1 MATRT
6 AKRPSAATSS
16 RRSPNGAAPKT
27 KKRAATAITKTKTNS
42 TTAAKAKATKTTTAA
57 AKSKPAA
64 GGRNNSTKA
73 AARTGV
79 AKTKAKDA
87 ARTGAAKTKAK
98 DAAKTAA
105 AKTKTN
111 GAASTAVATPK
122 AKKAPKPR
130 AAKKAA
136 APPKRADVELPDSVE
151 LYLNEI
157 ARFKLLT
164 PQEEVDLF
172 KTIEHGRALT
182 YLSELFTAENGEP
195 PPLEELTFLLLKE
208 MNETLEVFRNSRAVR
223 GFDKIGNLHDEL
235 TYPKLQ
241 PAIDHA
247 IEPILERKVQTKTK
261 SSAERAHDMV
271 VNLAVGLRIFGTEDA
286 PPELERALKQAEHG
300 ATPKN
305 QKLAPALKVLAPYV
319 RRAREESARSEEHMV
334 NANLRL
340 VVSVAKKH
348 AARGLPLMDL
358 VQEGNGGLMRAVEKF
373 EYRKGYRFSTYATW
387 WIRQAVG
394 RAIADKARTIR
405 LPIHINELISKY
417 TQARERLFQYFG
429 REPKV
434 TELARFM
441 GMTQDKVREAARAL
455 RQSVISLETPVGE
468 EDESTLGSLLED
480 LLSPSPEEEATR
492 ELLRQRV
499 RDALSVLTPRERQVI
514 ELRFGISD
522 GRARTLDVVGNALG
536 VTRERARQ
544 IEAQALTKLR
554 QRHQRRLFEDE

>member
-1 MATRT
+1 MATKAT
-6 AKRPSAATSS
+6 AKP
-16 RRSPNGAAPKT
+16 AP
-27 KKRAATAITKTKTNS
+27 
-42 TTAAKAKATKTTTAA
+42 
-57 AKSKPAA
+57 
-64 GGRNNSTKA
+64 
-73 AARTGV
+73 ARGEI
-79 AKTKAKDA
+79 
-87 ARTGAAKTKAK
+87 
-98 DAAKTAA
+98 
-105 AKTKTN
+105 
-111 GAASTAVATPK
+111 
-122 AKKAPKPR
+122 
-130 AAKKAA
+130 
-136 APPKRADVELPDSVE
+136 ELPDSVE

-164 PQEEVDLF
+164 PQEEIDLF
-172 KTIEHGRALT
+172 KHIEHGRILAALTELHIEESDAPPTNEELT
-182 YLSELFTAENGEP
+182 YLLIREMSRGLEIVIDSRVIRKFP
-195 PPLEELTFLLLKE
+195 PEGTLT
-208 MNETLEVFRNSRAVR
+208 ETLAN
-223 GFDKIGNLHDEL
+223 
-235 TYPKLQ
+235 PKLSE
-241 PAIDHA
+241 AIGHA
-247 IEPILERKVQTKTK
+247 IPPRLERKLQHLSKDGVI
-261 SSAERAHDMV
+261 RAHEAV
-271 VNLAVGLRIFGTEDA
+271 ISLAVGLRIFA
-286 PPELERALKQAEHG
+286 PEPPHSLERSMKLVQRG
-300 ATPKN
+300 ATPRNK
-305 QKLAPALKVLAPYV
+305 KLSPFLKSLTPAV
-319 RRAREESARSEEHMV
+319 RRAREQAAGAEEHMV

-358 VQEGNGGLMRAVEKF
+358 VQEGNAGLMRAVEKF

-434 TELARFM
+434 AELARFM
-441 GMTQDKVREAARAL
+441 GMSQDKVREAARAL

-492 ELLRQRV
+492 ELLRARV
-499 RDALSVLTPRERQVI
+499 RDSLGILSARERRVI
-514 ELRFGISD
+514 ELRFGITD

-544 IEAQALTKLR
+544 IEAQALSKLR

>member
-1 MATRT
+1 MAQRT
-6 AKRPSAATSS
+6 AKRP
-16 RRSPNGAAPKT
+16 
-27 KKRAATAITKTKTNS
+27 RAATA
-42 TTAAKAKATKTTTAA
+42 
-57 AKSKPAA
+57 
-64 GGRNNSTKA
+64 
-73 AARTGV
+73 
-79 AKTKAKDA
+79 
-87 ARTGAAKTKAK
+87 
-98 DAAKTAA
+98 
-105 AKTKTN
+105 
-111 GAASTAVATPK
+111 
-122 AKKAPKPR
+122 PR
-130 AAKKAA
+130 
-136 APPKRADVELPDSVE
+136 PEIELPDSVE

-172 KTIEHGRALT
+172 KKVEHGRALT
-182 YLSELFTAENGEP
+182 QLSEFFTAETATP
-195 PPLEELTFLLLKE
+195 PTPEELAYLLLKE
-208 MNETLEVFRNSRAVR
+208 MNETLKIFRETRAVR
-223 GFDKIGNLHDEL
+223 GLDKAKSLAEEL
-235 TYPKLQ
+235 ASPKLEA
-241 PAIDHA
+241 AIHHA
-247 IEPILERKVQTKTK
+247 IEPRLERKVQQYTKQ
-261 SSAERAHDMV
+261 SIEHAHDLIV
-271 VNLAVGLRIFGTEDA
+271 YLAVGIRIFGREE
-286 PPELERALKQAEHG
+286 PPADLERALKLVERG
-300 ATPKN
+300 ATLRNKRL
-305 QKLAPALKVLAPYV
+305 QSSLKALAPFV
-319 RRAREESARSEEHMV
+319 RRAREEAAGAEEHMV

-358 VQEGNGGLMRAVEKF
+358 VQEGNAGLMRAVEKF

-434 TELARFM
+434 AELARFM
-441 GMTQDKVREAARAL
+441 GMSQEKVREAARAL

-499 RDALSVLTPRERQVI
+499 RQALDVLTPRERQVI

-544 IEAQALTKLR
+544 IEAQALSKLR

>member
-16 RRSPNGAAPKT
+16 KRSPNGAAPKT
-27 KKRAATAITKTKTNS
+27 KKRAATSVNKAKTNS
-42 TTAAKAKATKTTTAA
+42 TTAAKAKATKKTTTAA
-57 AKSKPAA
+57 AKKTSALAVKKP
-64 GGRNNSTKA
+64 S
-73 AARTGV
+73 
-79 AKTKAKDA
+79 AK
-87 ARTGAAKTKAK
+87 G
-98 DAAKTAA
+98 AAKTAA
-105 AKTKTN
+105 AKTKTK
-111 GAASTAVATPK
+111 GAASTAVAKPK
-122 AKKAPKPR
+122 AKAKTAAKPKAT
-130 AAKKAA
+130 KKAA

-195 PPLEELTFLLLKE
+195 PVLEELTFLLLKE
-208 MNETLEVFRNSRAVR
+208 INETLDVFRNSRAVR

-286 PPELERALKQAEHG
+286 PPELERALKLAEKG
-300 ATPKN
+300 ATPNN

-434 TELARFM
+434 AELARFM

>member
-1 MATRT
+1 MATR
-6 AKRPSAATSS
+6 APKRPSAATSS

-42 TTAAKAKATKTTTAA
+42 TTAAKAKATKKTTAAA

-64 GGRNNSTKA
+64 GGRNNSTKDA
-73 AARTGV
+73 SKTGV
-79 AKTKAKDA
+79 
-87 ARTGAAKTKAK
+87 AKTKAK

-122 AKKAPKPR
+122 AKPAPKPR

-286 PPELERALKQAEHG
+286 LPELERALKQAEHG

>member
-42 TTAAKAKATKTTTAA
+42 TTAAKAKATKKTTAAA

-73 AARTGV
+73 AAKTGV
-79 AKTKAKDA
+79 
-87 ARTGAAKTKAK
+87 AKTKAK

-286 PPELERALKQAEHG
+286 PPELERALKQAEHA

>member
-1 MATRT
+1 MAE
-6 AKRPSAATSS
+6 
-16 RRSPNGAAPKT
+16 
-27 KKRAATAITKTKTNS
+27 
-42 TTAAKAKATKTTTAA
+42 TAAKIERTT
-57 AKSKPAA
+57 S
-64 GGRNNSTKA
+64 R
-73 AARTGV
+73 
-79 AKTKAKDA
+79 
-87 ARTGAAKTKAK
+87 
-98 DAAKTAA
+98 
-105 AKTKTN
+105 
-111 GAASTAVATPK
+111 STATAS
-122 AKKAPKPR
+122 
-130 AAKKAA
+130 
-136 APPKRADVELPDSVE
+136 DVELPDSVE

-164 PQEEVDLF
+164 PQEEIDLF
-172 KTIEHGRALT
+172 KRIENGRVLNA
-182 YLSELFTAENGEP
+182 LSEQYTGETGTP
-195 PPLEELTFLLLKE
+195 PTLDELTFLLLCDIWDGIE
-208 MNETLEVFRNSRAVR
+208 MIGGGGAIR
-223 GFDKIGNLHDEL
+223 GFPADAQMEEQLTNEKLHKAIGHAVEPRIEKKMASYAKEPLTQVHDTL
-235 TYPKLQ
+235 IGL
-241 PAIDHA
+241 
-247 IEPILERKVQTKTK
+247 
-261 SSAERAHDMV
+261 SA
-271 VNLAVGLRIFGTEDA
+271 GLRIFG
-286 PPELERALKQAEHG
+286 PEYTDDLVRALKLVGRG
-300 ATPKN
+300 ATVRNK
-305 QKLAPALKVLAPYV
+305 KLMGYLKSLTPYV
-319 RRAREESARSEEHMV
+319 RKAREEATRAEDHMV

-358 VQEGNGGLMRAVEKF
+358 VQEGNAGLMRAVEKF

-434 TELARFM
+434 SELARFM
-441 GMTQDKVREAARAL
+441 GMSQEKVREAARAL

-492 ELLRQRV
+492 ELLRARV
-499 RDALSVLTPRERQVI
+499 REALDVLSPRERKVI
-514 ELRFGISD
+514 ELRFGITD

-544 IEAQALTKLR
+544 IEAQALAKLR

>member
-1 MATRT
+1 MSSNNSAPARSNSAPTRRKT
-6 AKRPSAATSS
+6 ARANTSPKRDGISSAADSHS
-16 RRSPNGAAPKT
+16 E
-27 KKRAATAITKTKTNS
+27 
-42 TTAAKAKATKTTTAA
+42 
-57 AKSKPAA
+57 
-64 GGRNNSTKA
+64 
-73 AARTGV
+73 
-79 AKTKAKDA
+79 
-87 ARTGAAKTKAK
+87 
-98 DAAKTAA
+98 
-105 AKTKTN
+105 
-111 GAASTAVATPK
+111 
-122 AKKAPKPR
+122 
-130 AAKKAA
+130 
-136 APPKRADVELPDSVE
+136 VELPDSVE

-164 PQEEVDLF
+164 PQEEIDLF
-172 KTIEHGRALT
+172 KKIEHGRVLT
-182 YLSELFTAENGEP
+182 HLSEMHAQDTGALPTA
-195 PPLEELTFLLLKE
+195 EELTFLLVRE
-208 MNETLEVFRNSRAVR
+208 MSRGLDYLYEAR
-223 GFDKIGNLHDEL
+223 AIKGWPPADGDLYEEL
-235 TYPKLQ
+235 TSQKLRDSIHH
-241 PAIDHA
+241 AID
-247 IEPILERKVQTKTK
+247 PRLERK
-261 SSAERAHDMV
+261 
-271 VNLAVGLRIFGTEDA
+271 LARLSKDNPTAGYDAVIALSVGLRVFGED
-286 PPELERALKQAEHG
+286 PPVELEKAIKLVSRG
-300 ATPKN
+300 ATLRNK
-305 QKLAPALKVLAPYV
+305 KLAPLLKTLIPSV
-319 RRAREESARSEEHMV
+319 RRAREEAARSEEHMV

-358 VQEGNGGLMRAVEKF
+358 VQEGNAGLMRAVEKF

-434 TELARFM
+434 SELARFM
-441 GMTQDKVREAARAL
+441 GMSQEKVREAARAL

-492 ELLRQRV
+492 ELLRARV
-499 RDALSVLTPRERQVI
+499 REALDVLSPRERKVI
-514 ELRFGISD
+514 ELRFGITD

>member
-1 MATRT
+1 MAVT
-6 AKRPSAATSS
+6 SA
-16 RRSPNGAAPKT
+16 
-27 KKRAATAITKTKTNS
+27 RAAS
-42 TTAAKAKATKTTTAA
+42 
-57 AKSKPAA
+57 
-64 GGRNNSTKA
+64 GEDHRE
-73 AARTGV
+73 V
-79 AKTKAKDA
+79 D
-87 ARTGAAKTKAK
+87 
-98 DAAKTAA
+98 
-105 AKTKTN
+105 
-111 GAASTAVATPK
+111 
-122 AKKAPKPR
+122 
-130 AAKKAA
+130 
-136 APPKRADVELPDSVE
+136 LPDSVE

-164 PQEEVDLF
+164 PQEEIDLF
-172 KTIEHGRALT
+172 KRIENGRLLT
-182 YLSELFTAENGEP
+182 LLSELHMAETGSP
-195 PPLEELTFLLLKE
+195 PTPDELTFLLVRE
-208 MNETLEVFRNSRAVR
+208 MSRALNLLYDTRAVR
-223 GFDKIGNLHDEL
+223 GFPPANGTFADELRSQKLHD
-235 TYPKLQ
+235 
-241 PAIDHA
+241 AIDAA
-247 IEPILERKVQTKTK
+247 INPRLERKFASYSRQ
-261 SSAERAHDMV
+261 SLDRAHDIIIA
-271 VNLAVGLRIFGTEDA
+271 LSAGLRIFGPE
-286 PPELERALKQAEHG
+286 PPVELERALRLIERG

-305 QKLAPALKVLAPYV
+305 QKLLPLLKALTPAV
-319 RRAREESARSEEHMV
+319 RRAREEAARAEEHMV

-358 VQEGNGGLMRAVEKF
+358 VQEGNAGLMRAVEKF

-434 TELARFM
+434 SELARFM
-441 GMTQDKVREAARAL
+441 GMSQEKVREAARAL

-492 ELLRQRV
+492 ELLRERV
-499 RDALSVLTPRERQVI
+499 RQALDVLSARERKVI
-514 ELRFGISD
+514 ELRFGITD

-544 IEAQALTKLR
+544 IEAQALAKLR
-554 QRHQRRLFEDE
+554 QRHQRRLFEED

>member
-1 MATRT
+1 MAVT
-6 AKRPSAATSS
+6 SA
-16 RRSPNGAAPKT
+16 
-27 KKRAATAITKTKTNS
+27 RAAS
-42 TTAAKAKATKTTTAA
+42 
-57 AKSKPAA
+57 
-64 GGRNNSTKA
+64 GDDHRGE
-73 AARTGV
+73 
-79 AKTKAKDA
+79 
-87 ARTGAAKTKAK
+87 
-98 DAAKTAA
+98 
-105 AKTKTN
+105 
-111 GAASTAVATPK
+111 
-122 AKKAPKPR
+122 
-130 AAKKAA
+130 
-136 APPKRADVELPDSVE
+136 VELPDSVE

-164 PQEEVDLF
+164 PQEEIDLF
-172 KTIEHGRALT
+172 KRIENGRLLT
-182 YLSELFTAENGEP
+182 LLSELHMAETGSP
-195 PPLEELTFLLLKE
+195 PTLEELTFLLLRE
-208 MNETLEVFRNSRAVR
+208 MSRALDLLYETRAVR
-223 GFDKIGNLHDEL
+223 GFPPPGGLAAEL
-235 TYPKLQ
+235 RSPKLHE
-241 PAIDHA
+241 AIDHA
-247 IEPILERKVQTKTK
+247 INPRIERKFAQY
-261 SSAERAHDMV
+261 SRQSLDRAHDMIV
-271 VNLAVGLRIFGTEDA
+271 AVSAGLRIFGPE
-286 PPELERALKQAEHG
+286 PSVELEKALRLVDRG

-305 QKLAPALKVLAPYV
+305 QKLLPLLKALTPAV
-319 RRAREESARSEEHMV
+319 RRAREEAARAEEHMV

-358 VQEGNGGLMRAVEKF
+358 VQEGNAGLMRAVEKF

-434 TELARFM
+434 SELARFM
-441 GMTQDKVREAARAL
+441 GMSQEKVREAARAL

-492 ELLRQRV
+492 ELLRERV
-499 RDALSVLTPRERQVI
+499 RQALDVLSPRERKVI
-514 ELRFGISD
+514 ELRFGITD

-544 IEAQALTKLR
+544 IEAQALAKLR
-554 QRHQRRLFEDE
+554 QRHQRRLFEED